1 MPPSPESIL
10 LQQARDAFE
19 RADAQRAD
27 QCYTQLLK
35 VLSEDHP
42 DYAECLEC
50 LVVIKKEVG
59 DTYGALEYNRRLV
72 RLGENLLGGDHPG
85 VKQWRKEMEALEAK
99 LLATRA
105 AVGLKDDSANFGGGL
120 FGEPKGRSGQSLS
133 LDQRGTS
140 PPRAAADMQDKT
152 VAWQPSGS
160 LGSNPGLAAPAS
172 SSKSAGAGSVEA
184 PRRVEFQ
191 ENKGFDRSHG
201 GDRTDRAGTTPN
213 AGYRGGS
220 RSEIDDVSSVFD
232 DEKPSRADTNVYVAA
247 DAESDG
253 EVEQSR
259 APRRFQLSDQDLRDR
274 EEMFEREAR
283 ERTEN
288 VVKAILV
295 CLTTAVMVSSIYY
308 LWIPFAT
315 ADVPSALA
323 RTRTSADGLR
333 SLRYLSNK
341 TVSLGYGKTFL
352 KVGFSG
358 FGLGLDDFCRSVPSS
373 VFNKEFW
380 LQERDGY
387 LVDEDG
393 TPYFDEGSDLAK
405 AVNNAKFFGELGVL
419 YFRQK
424 KAYPAALSDFMTVPT
439 VVDAVKAYVKNGGA
453 TSASSSSSS
462 SDSESSNASRSP
474 AAPSQEGTTTDAAS
488 SSPTESSAGQSA
500 SDSESDKAGE
510 GGSASGESADGD
522 SFTLL
527 NPFTTKEER
536 PSYLAA
542 DLDAGAGTSKAT
554 LDSTLANLR
563 TGALF
568 PSEPP
573 LKAGALAA
581 CFYQIKSKKE
591 TDSVLVVHV
600 ADKQG
605 KLVKGNGPNMVYLN
619 VSCNGENY
627 DGADK
632 TSSLGRSIFGLG
644 PRLELRQPYCCVLA
658 FEPEMPV
665 PLWLMRFR
673 TVIPALV
680 LAGIFA
686 ALGMATG
693 ARINRIMG
701 LCMAGLSVLVAVLSV
716 INAVLP

>member
-50 LVVIKKEVG
+50 LVVIKMEMG

-72 RLGENLLGGDHPG
+72 RLGENLLGGEHPG
-85 VKQWRKEMEALEAK
+85 VKQWRNEMEALEAK
-99 LLATRA
+99 LLASRA

-120 FGEPKGRSGQSLS
+120 FGEPKGRSGQSQS
-133 LDQRGTS
+133 LDQRGNS
-140 PPRAAADMQDKT
+140 PPRAAVDMQDKT

-160 LGSNPGLAAPAS
+160 LGSNPGAAASAS
-172 SSKSAGAGSVEA
+172 SSKSAGAGAIEA

-201 GDRTDRAGTTPN
+201 GDRTDRAGMTPN
-213 AGYRGGS
+213 VGYRGSIRSGS
-220 RSEIDDVSSVFD
+220 DDVSSVFD
-232 DEKPSRADTNVYVAA
+232 DEKPSRPDTNVYVAA
-247 DAESDG
+247 EAESEGDVG
-253 EVEQSR
+253 QSL

-283 ERTEN
+283 KRTEN

-295 CLTTAVMVSSIYY
+295 CLTTAVMVSSVYY

-323 RTRTSADGLR
+323 RTRTSADGFR

-393 TPYFDEGSDLAK
+393 TPYFDEGSDLAR
-405 AVNNAKFFGELGVL
+405 AVNNAKLFGELGVL

-439 VVDAVKAYVKNGGA
+439 VVDAVQAYLKNGGA
-453 TSASSSSSS
+453 TSASSSSFDTES
-462 SDSESSNASRSP
+462 SDASKSL
-474 AAPSQEGTTTDAAS
+474 AAHSQEGTTADAAAS
-488 SSPTESSAGQSA
+488 SSPTASSAGQA
-500 SDSESDKAGE
+500 TSDSESDKTVE
-510 GGSASGESADGD
+510 GSSASGESADGD

-542 DLDAGAGTSKAT
+542 DLDAGAGTNKAT
-554 LDSTLANLR
+554 LDATLANLR

-568 PSEPP
+568 PLEPP
-573 LKAGALAA
+573 LKPGAIAA

-605 KLVKGNGPNMVYLN
+605 KLVRGNGPNMVYLN
-619 VSCNGENY
+619 VSCNGEVY

-632 TSSLGRSIFGLG
+632 TSSLGRSILGLG

-680 LAGIFA
+680 LAGIFT

-701 LCMAGLSVLVAVLSV
+701 LCMAVLSVFVAVLSV